1 MRRGPPKST
10 RTDTLVPYTTL
21 FRSYSASLSTRR
33 YARRSIARKASTLR
47 RYFSWCAR
55 TGRVPVDPSA
65 GLSVPHGDG
74 RLPRVL
80 KQEELT
86 ALLDA
91 PPVGAPGAPGV
102 RARDDAVLEVLYGSG
117 LRLGETCS
125 LDIGDLDLGGGRATA
140 WGKGGKQRPG
150 PLTESSERRR
160 MGK

>member
-117 LRLGETCS
+117 LRTGELCS
-125 LDIGDLDLGGGRATA
+125 LDIGDQI
-140 WGKGGKQRPG
+140 GKAPCRV
-150 PLTESSERRR
+150 RRCQY
-160 MGK
+160 G